1 MTKNKLE
8 KCFSKSLKADDSL
21 WGMKLHNNPLAH
33 QNTPADYIIS
43 RTIYDNYISL
53 ILILVECKQV
63 TCKDGK
69 GRLAFKR
76 LKQMHDLLNFTSISP
91 LHESNFCI
99 AYYDK
104 RWDNSDVYIVP
115 VKIMHELVNSWDYV
129 SLNREDASV
138 QLKDYKVDVL
148 KGGVIDLKCL
158 KK

>member
-1 MTKNKLE
+1 MVKNKLE
-8 KCFSKSLKADDSL
+8 KIFSKSMRNQFQWSL
-21 WGMKLHNNPLAH
+21 RLFTNPLTH
-33 QNTPADYIIS
+33 QTAPADFIM
-43 RTIYDNYISL
+43 DCLDEDENL
-53 ILILVECKQV
+53 HLILVECKQV
-63 TCKDGK
+63 TCKERK
-69 GRLAFKR
+69 GRFAFKR